1 MRGAGEAGAELSEPG
16 AGRSAET
23 AGAGQTESGTDA
35 PPDAA
40 ARCERTR
47 GGQRAL
53 RRKARWSEAGR
64 REQKR
69 RVETCMP
76 RLTENKNVSTVS

>member
-1 MRGAGEAGAELSEPG
+1 MSRVRRREDLAERSGAAGARAGVRGAGEAGAELSEPG

-40 ARCERTR
+40 ARMRTDE
-47 GGQRAL
+47 GGAEGVTEKSAL
-53 RRKARWSEAGR
+53 E
-64 REQKR
+64 
-69 RVETCMP
+69 
-76 RLTENKNVSTVS
+76 